1 MWKVL
6 LNLKNTNIPSNCIY
20 DEKLSFR
27 KKKSNN
33 NNGTNGSILNEFL
46 KKSTQC
52 QKPKSD
58 TPQKSAQFR

>member
-1 MWKVL
+1 MKSCHL
-6 LNLKNTNIPSNCIY
+6 
-20 DEKLSFR
+20 EK